1 MKLEIVLVDF
11 VSIVEVD
18 GKVGKCE
25 HSQIQV
31 FLQQTFVSLC
41 NIFNK
46 ILYNILPYVAADSLG
61 TEQQVTIRVP

>member
-18 GKVGKCE
+18 GKVGKCK

-31 FLQQTFVSLC
+31 FF
-41 NIFNK
+41 
-46 ILYNILPYVAADSLG
+46 AADLCKF
-61 TEQQVTIRVP
+61 V